1 MPSNAVLGALAIGV
15 SLPVLWWSLASARGA
30 GAGGSLLARFLRR
43 GEKTTDL
50 RQLALAESAGSRV
63 LFPALKRLTRR
74 IRRVTPAGWVESIE
88 RDVTLA
94 GLERS
99 WPIEKVL
106 AANVLTVAGG
116 AALAVW
122 QLSGGISMITLASA
136 ALAAGVGALLPSV
149 LLSSRARVRQ
159 EALERELPDA
169 LDQITMGVEAGLGFE
184 GALLR
189 VAEGGR
195 GPLAEELTRLLKE
208 MHIGVTRSTALRNL
222 TERTDVADLD
232 GFVIAVTQAEQYGL
246 PIAQV
251 LRVQAAELRVKRRQR
266 AEEKAMKLPLKLV
279 FPLGLCIFPAL
290 FIVLVGPGAIRIYR
304 ALIA

>member
-106 AANVLTVAGG
+106 AANVLTAAGG

>member
-15 SLPVLWWSLASARGA
+15 SLPVLWWSVASARGA

>member
-15 SLPVLWWSLASARGA
+15 SLPVLWWSVASARGA

-99 WPIEKVL
+99 WPVEKVL
-106 AANVLTVAGG
+106 AANVLTAAGG

-122 QLSGGISMITLASA
+122 QLSGGISVITLASA

-149 LLSSRARVRQ
+149 MLSSRARVRQ